1 MPSYWN
7 DLFIILRGSVD
18 CLLHNVSKSFR
29 FLNIMVL
36 KIEKRV
42 DPSEMPL

>member
-18 CLLHNVSKSFR
+18 CLLHNVFKSFR
-29 FLNIMVL
+29 FFNMMVI
-36 KIEKRV
+36 KIEKGV
-42 DPSEMPL
+42 DPNEMP